1 MPSSVAATSMQ
12 DHGIGSDR
20 ARNVFEVLLSQIREF
35 NADLALDMIVR
46 RRRDTN
52 TTGFCDALKARCN
65 VSAVANNVM
74 WLDNYVGLVVASD
87 NQDVLVQFAEL

>member
-1 MPSSVAATSMQ
+1 M
-12 DHGIGSDR
+12 
-20 ARNVFEVLLSQIREF
+20 
-35 NADLALDMIVR
+35 R

-65 VSAVANNVM
+65 VYAVANNVM

>member
-52 TTGFCDALKARCN
+52 TTGFCDPSRRAAMFTPSPIMSCGSTITS
-65 VSAVANNVM
+65 VS
-74 WLDNYVGLVVASD
+74 VASD